1 MTQKRAGFFF
11 FRAFRD
17 AISELKTKEK
27 IIIYEAIF
35 AYALD
40 GEESDLSEVSNT
52 AKAMWSLI
60 KPMLDSDLRRYEN
73 GCKGGA
79 PKGNTNAQKS
89 TETKQPKNNL
99 KTTEKQPT
107 NNKKQ
112 EQEQEQEQESVC
124 EKSAHAH
131 TQEDLIL
138 ANFEKWCSQYAP
150 TLLQFA
156 EPMTAVQ
163 LDELRKKNSDAK
175 IKECAAQVHN
185 KSAYATN
192 RSAFLTMRKWMA
204 NMRAN

>member
-1 MTQKRAGFFF
+1 MIQKRAGFFF

-89 TETKQPKNNL
+89 TETKQPKNNR
-99 KTTEKQPT
+99 KTT
-107 NNKKQ
+107 
-112 EQEQEQEQESVC
+112 
-124 EKSAHAH
+124 
-131 TQEDLIL
+131 
-138 ANFEKWCSQYAP
+138 Y
-150 TLLQFA
+150 
-156 EPMTAVQ
+156 
-163 LDELRKKNSDAK
+163 
-175 IKECAAQVHN
+175 
-185 KSAYATN
+185 
-192 RSAFLTMRKWMA
+192 
-204 NMRAN
+204 